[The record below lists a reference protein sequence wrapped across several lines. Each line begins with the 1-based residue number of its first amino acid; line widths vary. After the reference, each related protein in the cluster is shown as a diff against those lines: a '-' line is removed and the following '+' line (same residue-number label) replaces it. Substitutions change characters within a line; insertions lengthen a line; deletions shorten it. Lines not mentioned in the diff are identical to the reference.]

1 MLNILA
7 CCVNGSGT
15 SLMMKINLEKVVQS
29 LNVDVG
35 KIHHCTLTD
44 GKEIAKDYD
53 VVFCPLYF
61 VDMFKDAES
70 SGVHIIGLKNLMSKK
85 EMEEGLIEA
94 GKIWENKRRKLD
106 KKLDKI
112 VN

>member
-1 MLNILA
+1 MLNILL

-15 SLMMKINLEKVVQS
+15 SLMMKINLDKVVQS

-35 KIHHCTLTD
+35 KVYHCTLSE
-44 GKEIAKDYD
+44 GKNIAKEYD
-53 VVFCPLYF
+53 IVFCPLYF

-85 EMEEGLIEA
+85 EMEEKLIET
-94 GKIWENKRRKLD
+94 GKI
-106 KKLDKI
+106 
-112 VN
+112 

>member
-1 MLNILA
+1 MMNILL

-15 SLMMKINLEKVVQS
+15 SLMMKINLDRVVQS

-35 KIHHCTLTD
+35 KVYHCTLSE
-44 GKEIAKDYD
+44 GKNIAKEYD
-53 VVFCPLYF
+53 IVFCPLYF

-85 EMEEGLIEA
+85 EMEEKLIET
-94 GKIWENKRRKLD
+94 GKI
-106 KKLDKI
+106 
-112 VN
+112 

>member
-44 GKEIAKDYD
+44 
-53 VVFCPLYF
+53 
-61 VDMFKDAES
+61 AES

-85 EMEEGLIEA
+85 EMEEGLIET
-94 GKIWENKRRKLD
+94 GKI
-106 KKLDKI
+106 
-112 VN
+112 

>member
-1 MLNILA
+1 MLNILL

-15 SLMMKINLEKVVQS
+15 SLMMKINLDKVVQS

-35 KIHHCTLTD
+35 KVYHCTLSE
-44 GKEIAKDYD
+44 GKNIAKEYD
-53 VVFCPLYF
+53 IVFCPLYF

-85 EMEEGLIEA
+85 EMEERLIET
-94 GKIWENKRRKLD
+94 GKI
-106 KKLDKI
+106 
-112 VN
+112 

>member
-1 MLNILA
+1 MLNILL

-15 SLMMKINLEKVVQS
+15 SLMMKINLDRVVQS

-35 KIHHCTLTD
+35 KVYHCTLSE
-44 GKEIAKDYD
+44 GKNIAKEYD
-53 VVFCPLYF
+53 IVFCPLYF

-85 EMEEGLIEA
+85 EMEEKLIET
-94 GKIWENKRRKLD
+94 GKI
-106 KKLDKI
+106 
-112 VN
+112 